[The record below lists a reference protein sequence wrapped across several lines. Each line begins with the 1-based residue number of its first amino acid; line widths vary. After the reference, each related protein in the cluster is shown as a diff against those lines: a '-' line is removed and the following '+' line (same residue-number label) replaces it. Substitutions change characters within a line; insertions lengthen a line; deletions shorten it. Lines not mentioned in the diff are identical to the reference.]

1 MVKEIE
7 LKAHVKNSEALK
19 RLLSEKA
26 EYTCAFE
33 KDDVYWYGGGDL
45 AVGVAFGVQKV
56 RIRKEKRRLA
66 DGTEESRCVVT
77 YKSKERNDG
86 FEVND
91 ELEFEVNPAE
101 GFEEFLGKAGLKLGT
116 RKSKRGWAFSKAGIT
131 AELVEVD
138 DLGWFIELEIL
149 KSISIAVESVIDDRQ
164 EEIIAEGKKH
174 LLAFL
179 DDLGIERE
187 AIEQRFYLEMLNPTG
202 T

>member
-7 LKAHVKNSEALK
+7 LKAHVGNSEALK

-33 KDDVYWYGGGDL
+33 KEDVYWYGGGDR
-45 AVGVAFGVQKV
+45 VFGVQKIRV
-56 RIRKEKRRLA
+56 RKEKRRLA

-101 GFEEFLGKAGLKLGT
+101 GFEEFLGKAGLKLGA

-149 KSISIAVESVIDDRQ
+149 KSISIAVGSVIDNGQ